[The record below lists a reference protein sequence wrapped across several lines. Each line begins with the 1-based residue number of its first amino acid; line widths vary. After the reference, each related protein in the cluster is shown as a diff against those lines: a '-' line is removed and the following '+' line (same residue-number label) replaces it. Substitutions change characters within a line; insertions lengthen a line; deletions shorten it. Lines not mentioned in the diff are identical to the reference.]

1 MKSEARLRSLPS
13 WLIVGHALGVASEA
27 FEELSNAAAGANIED
42 TLLLQKEGNNDLDQ
56 MHSYYFIYFV
66 IMGNNSDNF
75 VLNKYIVR
83 SSLYI
88 ENIYNKFVV
97 HSLFFKSVLS
107 IYKVEYNSETVDNVH
122 ESIGYD
128 LFYKHKNPIQNGW
141 QLSHT
146 SSSKLTQPGSVLP
159 VGWKGRRP

>member
-1 MKSEARLRSLPS
+1 
-13 WLIVGHALGVASEA
+13 
-27 FEELSNAAAGANIED
+27 
-42 TLLLQKEGNNDLDQ
+42 
-56 MHSYYFIYFV
+56 MHSYYFIYLI

-75 VLNKYIVR
+75 VLNKYFVR

-88 ENIYNKFVV
+88 KNIYNKFVV

-128 LFYKHKNPIQNGW
+128 LFNKHKNRTQNGW
-141 QLSHT
+141 LLSHT